1 MSAPEDAGPGVDP
14 AGAGRAGAGAEEVA
28 PLAVPAAE
36 LVAKAAG
43 IRIAVVGGGIAG
55 LVAAKECAAVG
66 MRVTVFEAAEQAGGV
81 VRRGE
86 ADGIVF
92 DAGAESFATRGG
104 HVRALLEDLGLTERI
119 VDPAPGGAWL
129 AGIPGVGAAPLPKG
143 GILGIPENPFADDV
157 RRIIGWPGA
166 WRAYLDR
173 VRPPLT
179 IGHDRS
185 LGHLVRSRMG
195 ARVLDRLVAPVSTG
209 VHSAHPDDIDTDVAA
224 PGLNAALTRTGSLSG
239 AVAELRADAAA
250 KAGATQDR
258 RPGAAVQGLDGGMAV
273 LVDALL
279 ERLALLGAEV
289 RTGMPVTA
297 LDRDGDAWT
306 VRAEPPAQ
314 GDAHAARPA
323 GGATPDGDARPDHAG
338 PVDDAP
344 GPSDS
349 VPADPGPADSVPADS
364 SVPYDAVILAVD
376 EVTARG
382 LLGPHVPA
390 LAAVPPGPSP
400 RIEIVTLVLDAPE
413 LDAAPRGSG
422 VLTVPG
428 SHTAKALTHGTAKW
442 PWLRTAAGGRHVV
455 RVSFGSQGEP
465 PATAGLDDEAA
476 AALALREAAA
486 LLGVPLTAAALRGSF
501 RARFAQSQPSASLGA
516 AERRTAAARAIAEA
530 PHAAATGAWLSGTG
544 LAQVIP
550 HARAEAERLR
560 HALLWG

>member
-1 MSAPEDAGPGVDP
+1 MSAPEGVDP
-14 AGAGRAGAGAEEVA
+14 VGPGPEGTGSAGVDSAGAGVA
-28 PLAVPAAE
+28 SVPAAE

-66 MRVTVFEAAEQAGGV
+66 MRVTVFEAEERAGGV

-104 HVRALLEDLGLTERI
+104 HVRGLVEELGIAEKV

-129 AGIPGVGAAPLPKG
+129 AGIPGAGAAPLPRG

-195 ARVLDRLVAPVSTG
+195 ARVLERLVAPVSTG
-209 VHSAHPDDIDTDVAA
+209 VHSAHPDDIDTDVAV
-224 PGLNAALTRTGSLSG
+224 PGLNAALTRAGSLSG
-239 AVAELRADAAA
+239 AVAELRATTAA
-250 KAGATQDR
+250 KAGGSALER
-258 RPGAAVQGLDGGMAV
+258 RPGAAVQGLAGGMAA

-279 ERLALLGAEV
+279 ERLALLGVEV
-289 RTGMPVTA
+289 RTGTPVTGISREDDVWTVHAEPVAADDVAAGRPAERGA
-297 LDRDGDAWT
+297 LDDGGSDA
-306 VRAEPPAQ
+306 
-314 GDAHAARPA
+314 
-323 GGATPDGDARPDHAG
+323 AG
-338 PVDDAP
+338 PDE
-344 GPSDS
+344 GDS
-349 VPADPGPADSVPADS
+349 GSGS
-364 SVPYDAVILAVD
+364 FEAVILAVD
-376 EVTARG
+376 EVAARR
-382 LLGPHVPA
+382 LLSPHVPA
-390 LAAVPPGPSP
+390 LTAIPPGPSP
-400 RIEIVTLVLDAPE
+400 QIEIVTLVLDAPE

-442 PWLRTAAGGRHVV
+442 PWLRAAAGGRHVV

-486 LLGVPLTAAALRGSF
+486 LLGVPLTATALRGSF

-516 AERRTAAARAIAEA
+516 AERRAAAARAVAET
-530 PHAAATGAWLSGTG
+530 PHLAATGAWLAGTG

-560 HALLWG
+560 RALLWD

>member
-1 MSAPEDAGPGVDP
+1 MSAPGGAAPEGASPEGAGPV
-14 AGAGRAGAGAEEVA
+14 
-28 PLAVPAAE
+28 AVPTAE

-43 IRIAVVGGGIAG
+43 VRIAVVGGGIAG

-86 ADGIVF
+86 AGGVVF

-195 ARVLDRLVAPVSTG
+195 ARVLDRLVAPVTTG

-224 PGLNAALTRTGSLSG
+224 PGLNAALTRAGSLSG

-250 KAGATQDR
+250 KAGGGAGDR

-279 ERLALLGAEV
+279 DRLALLGAEV
-289 RTGMPVTA
+289 RTGTPVTG
-297 LDRDGDAWT
+297 LGRDGDAWT
-306 VRAEPPAQ
+306 VRAEP
-314 GDAHAARPA
+314 AAADETASGQPVE
-323 GGATPDGDARPDHAG
+323 GATPEGEAHPGDDDDGDGAASG
-338 PVDDAP
+338 
-344 GPSDS
+344 
-349 VPADPGPADSVPADS
+349 
-364 SVPYDAVILAVD
+364 PYDAVILAVD
-376 EVTARG
+376 EVAARG

-442 PWLRTAAGGRHVV
+442 PWLRKAAGGRHVV
-455 RVSFGSQGEP
+455 RVSFGSQGET

-516 AERRTAAARAIAEA
+516 AERRAAAARAVAET
-530 PHAAATGAWLSGTG
+530 PNVAATGAWLAGTG

-560 HALLWG
+560 HSLLWG